1 MKKRCCFV
9 VALAW
14 CLPALLAAQSPWVR
28 SKAGAYA
35 QLSYNFIP
43 TYTTLFGE
51 GNGDIALP
59 REVSEATAQLYGE
72 YGLTRRATL
81 VAALPLRILRAEPVA
96 SSSAVAQKTS
106 GLGNASLALRY
117 SILKGDLPLT
127 GALRVDFPA
136 PKTTLRTGFETFTL
150 LPMLSTGKGWRWGY
164 AFAYGGYALRGGGFS
179 DYLNAGAEGGVRLG
193 KFWLAA
199 FTELVRPLENGDV
212 ALPPESNFTGLS
224 LDNQGWWSFGTKFI
238 YEHSR
243 FWGFTASAAGAGWG
257 QLVPKSPGIGV
268 GAFFKW
274 D

>member
-1 MKKRCCFV
+1 MKKQCCFA
-9 VALAW
+9 VALAL
-14 CLPALLAAQSPWVR
+14 CLPALLVAQSPWVR

-43 TYTTLFGE
+43 AYTTLFGE

-59 REVSEATAQLYGE
+59 RKVSEATAQLYGE
-72 YGLTRRATL
+72 YGITRHATL
-81 VAALPLRILRAEPVA
+81 VAVLPLRILRAEPLANGSA
-96 SSSAVAQKTS
+96 SAQNTTAF
-106 GLGNASLALRY
+106 GNTSLALRY
-117 SILKGDLPLT
+117 SILKGNFPLT
-127 GALRVDFPA
+127 GTLRVDFPA
-136 PKTTLRTGFETFTL
+136 PKTTLRAGFETVTL

-164 AFAYGGYALRGGGFS
+164 AFAYGGYAVRGGGFS
-179 DYLNAGAEGGVRLG
+179 DYLNAGAEGGVRVG
-193 KFWLAA
+193 KCWVAA

-212 ALPPESNFTGLS
+212 VLPPESNLAGLS

-243 FWGFTASAAGAGWG
+243 FWGFTASVAGAGWG